1 MSAINSMLNYLATN
15 KQVTTAQ
22 ARAMFKVSNVADVV
36 YRLRNEGF
44 SIYTNRVTNSRGKE
58 TFAYRWGTPST
69 SFQNNMN
76 SRHKARA
83 RNALYAEALSASN
96 G

>member
-1 MSAINSMLNYLATN
+1 MSAINSMLVYLATN

-22 ARAMFKVSNVADVV
+22 ARTMFKVSNVADVV

-44 SIYTNRVTNSRGKE
+44 SIYTNRVVNSRGQE
-58 TFAYRWGTPST
+58 TFAYRWGSPSKK
-69 SFQNNMN
+69 FERNLN

-83 RNALYAEALSASN
+83 RAALYTEALSAN

>member
-1 MSAINSMLNYLATN
+1 MSAINSMLVYLATN

-22 ARAMFKVSNVADVV
+22 ARSMFKVNNVADVV

-44 SIYTNRVTNSRGKE
+44 SIYTNRVVNSRGKE
-58 TFAYRWGTPST
+58 TFAYRWGTPSN
-69 SFQNNMN
+69 SFQKNLN

-83 RNALYAEALSASN
+83 RKALYNEAIASN